1 MLKSETTVEA
11 YIEDYPFLK
20 YIKEDKSR
28 YTHAKDAGFIDPDDD
43 FLIGDSGGFL
53 LNINEG
59 DKFINTELLTEPA
72 IIYNNNKAQY
82 EAAIQAFRNDC
93 LGSIDETSS
102 ALFTEIESLKKDNEL
117 IMNAIADL
125 ATEIG

>member
-1 MLKSETTVEA
+1 MITQYGSLDERRFSIYEYDMVNNEQVLIAT
-11 YIEDYPFLK
+11 DYCTRRANGMWELPAPQIF
-20 YIKEDKSR
+20 
-28 YTHAKDAGFIDPDDD
+28 
-43 FLIGDSGGFL
+43 
-53 LNINEG
+53 NEV
-59 DKFINTELLTEPA
+59 
-72 IIYNNNKAQY
+72 IYNNNRAQY

-93 LGSIDETSS
+93 VGSINETSS

>member
-1 MLKSETTVEA
+1 MITQYGSLDERRFSIYEYDIVNNEQVLIATVYCIRRDNGMWELPA
-11 YIEDYPFLK
+11 PQIF
-20 YIKEDKSR
+20 
-28 YTHAKDAGFIDPDDD
+28 
-43 FLIGDSGGFL
+43 
-53 LNINEG
+53 NEV
-59 DKFINTELLTEPA
+59 
-72 IIYNNNKAQY
+72 IYNNNKAQY

-125 ATEIG
+125 ATEIS

>member
-1 MLKSETTVEA
+1 MITQYGSLDERRFSIYEYDMVNNEQVLIATVYCIRRDNGMWELPA
-11 YIEDYPFLK
+11 PQIF
-20 YIKEDKSR
+20 
-28 YTHAKDAGFIDPDDD
+28 
-43 FLIGDSGGFL
+43 
-53 LNINEG
+53 NEV
-59 DKFINTELLTEPA
+59 
-72 IIYNNNKAQY
+72 IYNNNRAQY

-93 LGSIDETSS
+93 VGSIDESSS

>member
-1 MLKSETTVEA
+1 MVNNEQVLIATVYCTRRDNGMWELPA
-11 YIEDYPFLK
+11 PQIF
-20 YIKEDKSR
+20 
-28 YTHAKDAGFIDPDDD
+28 
-43 FLIGDSGGFL
+43 
-53 LNINEG
+53 NEV
-59 DKFINTELLTEPA
+59 
-72 IIYNNNKAQY
+72 IYNNNRAQY

-93 LGSIDETSS
+93 VGSIDDTSS